1 MFADID
7 GNTTHYVSEGEGP
20 PVVFIHGLGGSAN
33 VWHGVIQAMKQHHHC
48 VALDLRGHGRSQ
60 SKGKFSIQGW
70 AKDVHRLVRHLEL
83 PAVHVVGHSLG
94 SLVAQQFAATH
105 PDSTEQLVLVGGVS
119 HFQPETNAAYKQ
131 RADVVEKEGM
141 DALVDDWLVGAVSPQ
156 SHATLSGGVGLLREL
171 FLRNDPTA
179 YAKAC
184 RALADAPT
192 IRRDELGMPALV
204 LTGAHDRSTPLAM
217 AEELK
222 RSIPV
227 SRVQV
232 LADVGHWSPIEAP
245 GAVAAAILEFL
256 T

>member
-1 MFADID
+1 MFAEID

-119 HFQPETNAAYKQ
+119 HFQPETNAAYQQ
-131 RADVVEKEGM
+131 RADAVEKEGM
-141 DALVDDWLVGAVSPQ
+141 DVLVEDWLAGAVSPQ

-179 YAKAC
+179 YARAC
-184 RALADAPT
+184 RALAEAPT

-204 LTGAHDRSTPLAM
+204 LAGAHDRSTPLAM

-232 LADVGHWSPIEAP
+232 LPDVGHWSPIEAP